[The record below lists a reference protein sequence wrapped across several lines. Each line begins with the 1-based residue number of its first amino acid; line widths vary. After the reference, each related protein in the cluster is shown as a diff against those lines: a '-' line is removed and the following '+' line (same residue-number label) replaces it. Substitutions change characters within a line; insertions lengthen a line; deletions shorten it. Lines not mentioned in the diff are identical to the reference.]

1 MIYDLTN
8 VCAVAE
14 DAHEK
19 LAVADAKLG
28 NAIQVSCISRRNL
41 TGAEPVFKLS
51 G

>member
-1 MIYDLTN
+1 MIYDVKN

-28 NAIQVSCISRRNL
+28 NAIQVSCISRRKPDRLRVCIQINW
-41 TGAEPVFKLS
+41 
-51 G
+51 